1 MIRAV
6 LLAPFFLGACAMT
19 QDGARLPGDTTA
31 EVPMDEAG
39 GFACEAE
46 AAAKL
51 IGQRPSE
58 ELGQRAIDL
67 SGARSLRWIGPGM
80 MVTMDFREDRL
91 NIRYNEDYRVTKI
104 DCG

>member
-19 QDGARLPGDTTA
+19 QDGARLPGDMTA

-39 GFACEAE
+39 GFACKAE